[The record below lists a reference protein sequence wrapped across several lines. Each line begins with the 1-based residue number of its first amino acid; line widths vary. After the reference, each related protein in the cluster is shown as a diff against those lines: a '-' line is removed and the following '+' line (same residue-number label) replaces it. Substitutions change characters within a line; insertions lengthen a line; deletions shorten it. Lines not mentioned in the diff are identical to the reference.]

1 MAPIKRVVV
10 PLDTTSETQTAID
23 TASRLAAH
31 WRVPLHG
38 VFIEDEELLCL
49 AGLPFGCQF
58 SLTAGREPLTKSDI
72 EDHFRA
78 FAERARRDLA
88 AAARRLKVEW
98 SFEVVRGPLA
108 IDAFEAAEHD
118 FVVAGA
124 VTRPLGSH
132 FQIASHWWSSIVS
145 VARPFLLARR
155 EWETG
160 GSVLAVLNHRTPGSA
175 RTLDLAAQ
183 LAELFSGR
191 LTVAGPPDLVGSD
204 EFENWVSV
212 LLQGLPLALQTEP
225 AVPEPAALRQRIF
238 ELDCRVLVLEA
249 GTAAASPDRFHRELA
264 NLSCDLLV
272 VN

>member
-1 MAPIKRVVV
+1 MQPIKRVVV
-10 PLDTTSETQTAID
+10 PLDTTSETRTAID

-38 VFIEDEELLCL
+38 VFIEDEDLVCL
-49 AGLPFGCQF
+49 AGLPFGCQIT
-58 SLTAGREPLTKSDI
+58 LTAGREPLTKSHI

-88 AAARRLKVEW
+88 AAARRLKVAW

-108 IDAFEAAEHD
+108 IDTLEVGEHD

-124 VTRPLGSH
+124 VPLGSH

-204 EFENWVSV
+204 EFENWVSA
-212 LLQGLPLALQTEP
+212 LLQGASLALQTEP
-225 AVPEPAALRQRIF
+225 AVTEPAALRQRIF

-249 GTAAASPDRFHRELA
+249 GTAAASPDEVRGELA